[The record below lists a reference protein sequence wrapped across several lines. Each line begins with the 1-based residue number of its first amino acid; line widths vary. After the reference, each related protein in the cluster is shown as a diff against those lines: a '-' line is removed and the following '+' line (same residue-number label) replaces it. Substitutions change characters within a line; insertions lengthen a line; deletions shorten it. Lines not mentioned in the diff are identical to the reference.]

1 MSADSIFGNANAYE
15 GYVGRWSRFVGE
27 RFIAWLAVDPGS
39 TWLDVGAG
47 TGILTQVILHE
58 ASAAKIIGVD
68 SSPEYIE
75 FARQRV
81 QDDRVAFK
89 VGDAAQITAESAG
102 IEAKFDAAVAGL
114 VLNFVPA
121 PDQVA
126 QNMVQAV
133 RNGGVV
139 AAYVWDYGGRMEMMR
154 QFWDAAIQIDPSARE
169 MDAGQRFTICEPDNL
184 RALFQSVGLE
194 GVEVMPIDIPTPFKD
209 FDDFWLPFLGAQ
221 GSVSKYLH
229 GLSDETRNAIRDQL
243 RRQLPTTAE
252 GVIPLMARAW
262 AVKGKK
268 AAIA

>member
-1 MSADSIFGNANAYE
+1 MKSDSIFGNANAYE
-15 GYVGRWSRFVGE
+15 GYVGRWSYFVAQ
-27 RFIAWLAVDPGS
+27 RFIAWLAVDPGGA
-39 TWLDVGAG
+39 WLDVGAG
-47 TGILTQVILHE
+47 TGILTQIILHE
-58 ASAAKIIGVD
+58 ASPAKILGVD

-75 FARQRV
+75 FARQRI
-81 QDDRVAFK
+81 QDGRVEFK
-89 VGDAAQITAESAG
+89 VGDAAQITTESA
-102 IEAKFDAAVAGL
+102 AFDAAVAGL

-133 RNGGVV
+133 RSGGVV

-154 QFWDAAIQIDPSARE
+154 QFWDAAIQVDPAARE
-169 MDAGQRFTICEPDNL
+169 MDAGQRFAICEPDNL

-194 GVEVMPIDIPTPFKD
+194 GVAVMPIDIPTPFKN
-209 FDDFWLPFLGAQ
+209 FDDYWLPFLGAQ

-229 GLSDETRNAIRDQL
+229 GLSDETLNAIREQL
-243 RRQLPTTAE
+243 QRQLPTTAD

>member
-1 MSADSIFGNANAYE
+1 MKPDSIFGNAHAYE

-27 RFIAWLAVDPGS
+27 RFIAWLAVDPGGA
-39 TWLDVGAG
+39 WLDVGAG
-47 TGILTQVILHE
+47 TGILTQVILQQ
-58 ASAAKIIGVD
+58 ASPAKVIGVD

-75 FARQRV
+75 FARQRI
-81 QDDRVAFK
+81 QDDRVEFT
-89 VGDAAQITAESAG
+89 VGDAAQIVGESAQ
-102 IEAKFDAAVAGL
+102 FDAAVAGL

-133 RNGGVV
+133 RNGGMV

-154 QFWDAAIQIDPSARE
+154 QFWDAAIQVDPSARE
-169 MDAGQRFTICEPDNL
+169 MDAGQRFAICEPDNL
-184 RALFQSVGLE
+184 QALFQSVGLE
-194 GVEVMPIDIPTPFKD
+194 GVAVMPIDIPTPFKD

-243 RRQLPTTAE
+243 RRQLPTMAD

-268 AAIA
+268 AAAV

>member
-1 MSADSIFGNANAYE
+1 MKSDSIFGNANAYE
-15 GYVGRWSRFVGE
+15 GYVGRWSRFVAP
-27 RFIAWLAVDPGS
+27 RFIAWLAVAPES

-47 TGILTQVILHE
+47 TGILTQAILQE
-58 ASAAKIIGVD
+58 ASAAKVVGVD
-68 SSPEYIE
+68 LSPEYIE
-75 FARQRV
+75 FARQRI
-81 QDDRVAFK
+81 QDDRVEFK
-89 VGDAAQITAESAG
+89 VGDAAQITTESA
-102 IEAKFDAAVAGL
+102 AFDAAVAGL

-133 RNGGVV
+133 RSGGVV

-154 QFWDAAIQIDPSARE
+154 QFWDAAIQVDPAARE
-169 MDAGQRFTICEPDNL
+169 MDAGQRFAICEPDNL

-194 GVEVMPIDIPTPFKD
+194 GVAVMPIDIPTPFKN
-209 FDDFWLPFLGAQ
+209 FDDYWLPFLGAQ

-229 GLSDETRNAIRDQL
+229 GLNDETRNAIREQL
-243 RRQLPTTAE
+243 QRQLPTTAD